1 MEIDNHIQKI
11 VETLTENISV
21 QAQAKIDSVIA
32 SLVQQKLTNIDF
44 EPYIQQE
51 QLHNLKKKFQNIT

>member
-32 SLVQQKLTNIDF
+32 SLVNKN
-44 EPYIQQE
+44 
-51 QLHNLKKKFQNIT
+51 